1 MQAGAVVF
9 GQMQIAHG
17 FNVFRQAVIPLAD
30 LHILGVRHDGDA
42 LLLADGKGACHGLVV
57 LHALAVLGH
66 KAHRGGQRFQ
76 MIQRFTVKVL
86 GDAQG
91 LVAAAQAHALGFL
104 HYAVG
109 NGHAGAHGV
118 CVGHQVYKGI
128 AACRSCLAAGGDVLF
143 ILKAGRAP
151 MAVGVHKAGQRRK
164 AAAVQRF
171 LAGPGFQLQALRKNF
186 AVPHAKVKLFAICA
200 SKILQDHGIF
210 SFLFCPAAPG
220 GLLGFG

>member
-1 MQAGAVVF
+1 
-9 GQMQIAHG
+9 
-17 FNVFRQAVIPLAD
+17 
-30 LHILGVRHDGDA
+30 
-42 LLLADGKGACHGLVV
+42 
-57 LHALAVLGH
+57 
-66 KAHRGGQRFQ
+66 

-91 LVAAAQAHALGFL
+91 LVAAAQAHALGLL

-151 MAVGVHKAGQRRK
+151 MAVGVHKAAQRRK

-220 GLLGFG
+220 GSFGFWVKKNFSPIKEKSKANIKTGKNSAAALSHECLIHSLMHGCFLLFFLCRIARLLRRAAPGPEALPPI